1 MSSFQVLSGSLVA
14 GASAI
19 EMGASF
25 GGSAGLGGESGA
37 AAQTPAAGTWSGF
50 VEHADRALVN
60 ADEVCGDLSQALR
73 TAAQAYVLS
82 DEATAASMGPRG

>member
-1 MSSFQVLSGSLVA
+1 MSSFQVLSESLVA

-25 GGSAGLGGESGA
+25 GGTAGFDGESGA
-37 AAQTPAAGTWSGF
+37 AAQTPAAGAWSGF

-73 TAAQAYVLS
+73 NAAQAYVLS
-82 DEATAASMGPRG
+82 DEATAGSMEVSG